1 MGLAFQQVTDRKRP
15 LPLAANF
22 PRSVPSVIMHALLIA
37 AVFVPYMAFMITLGA
52 YIWRTGQPRS
62 DDPPDPGEGERP
74 AIVLRPA

>member
-1 MGLAFQQVTDRKRP
+1 
-15 LPLAANF
+15 
-22 PRSVPSVIMHALLIA
+22 MHALLIA